1 MMVSNTDGETTT
13 HSTPSISETALD
25 YLRLSLVRG
34 IGPHTGR
41 QLIRACGSIRDIWRM
56 QPSDWQSIDGVGPK
70 LTEALRRTDGR
81 EAGRIAQRCEQLGLH
96 LLCPEDAHYP
106 KALKP
111 LDDAPLL
118 LFAKGDTATLQHVP
132 MLAVVG
138 ARRASREG
146 KLVTRRWC
154 RHLSEHGVGIVSGMA
169 YGIDAAAH
177 GGALEGDSPTIAVL
191 GCGIHACSGEQQR
204 QIDAIAGQGCVI
216 SEYAPDIEPRPEHFP
231 SRNRIIA
238 GIAEATL
245 VVEAGLKSG
254 SLITAHQALQYGRE
268 VLAVPGSVLTGNH
281 TGCHAL
287 IRDGATLAE
296 SPQDLLTAMHWET
309 DGPGRT
315 RRPAYTPANE
325 EEVRILTALEHGILH
340 MDVLAENCGL
350 TVSALSPILLGL
362 ELLGVVES
370 LPGNRY
376 TLAMEAELP

>member
-1 MMVSNTDGETTT
+1 MASNTDGETTT
-13 HSTPSISETALD
+13 HPTPSISETARD

-41 QLIRACGSIRDIWRM
+41 QLIHACGSIHEIWRM
-56 QPSDWQSIDGVGPK
+56 RPDDWQNIDGVGPK
-70 LTEALRRTDGR
+70 LTEALHRTDGR
-81 EAGRIAQRCEQLGLH
+81 EADRIAQCCEKLDLH

-106 KALKP
+106 EALKP

-118 LFAKGDTATLQHVP
+118 LFAKGDSASLKHHP

-154 RHLSEHGVGIVSGMA
+154 RHFSEHGVGIVSGMA

-177 GGALEGDSPTIAVL
+177 GGTLEGSSPTIAVL
-191 GCGIHACSGEQQR
+191 GCGIDACSGEQQR
-204 QIDAIAGQGCVI
+204 QIDAIAAQGCVI
-216 SEYAPDIEPRPEHFP
+216 SEYAPEITPRPEHFP
-231 SRNRIIA
+231 ARNRIIA
-238 GIAEATL
+238 GLAGATL

-268 VLAVPGSVLTGNH
+268 VLAVPGSVLAGNH
-281 TGCHAL
+281 AGCHAL
-287 IRDGATLAE
+287 IRDGAILTE
-296 SPQDLLTAMHWET
+296 SPHDLLRTLHWET
-309 DGPGRT
+309 DTPSRGPT
-315 RRPAYTPANE
+315 YIPANAE
-325 EEVRILTALEHGILH
+325 EARILSVLRAGILH
-340 MDVLAENCGL
+340 IDMLAENCGL